1 MNTVIHLLTDT
12 LALASSSLETGQING
27 AAKSDKALFNVWVT
41 DEFGNRSIARKNV
54 SASLAKAL
62 ESSAN
67 HGARIRG
74 LSHFYDVKPAE

>member
-12 LALASSSLETGQING
+12 LALASASIETNRINSV
-27 AAKSDKALFNVWVT
+27 ATTDKALFNVWVT
-41 DEFGNRSIARKNV
+41 DEFGNRTIARKNV

-74 LSHFYDVKPAE
+74 QLHIYDMKPVE